1 MKSGVDPVG
10 VFPSCARRSALTRYP
25 PTRLAWH
32 GHPGSRR
39 FACGSGGYNGRQQ
52 VCKRP
57 SCPPAHHRS
66 GGTGSGQSHTVL
78 FGVPCIREQFTERYN
93 EHTAVK
99 AELDALTA
107 GPAPAV
113 NDPTLLDELPYAP
126 GMLAEAPDTI
136 REALYAAFDI
146 QCLYRC

>member
-1 MKSGVDPVG
+1 
-10 VFPSCARRSALTRYP
+10 
-25 PTRLAWH
+25 
-32 GHPGSRR
+32 
-39 FACGSGGYNGRQQ
+39 
-52 VCKRP
+52 
-57 SCPPAHHRS
+57 
-66 GGTGSGQSHTVL
+66 L